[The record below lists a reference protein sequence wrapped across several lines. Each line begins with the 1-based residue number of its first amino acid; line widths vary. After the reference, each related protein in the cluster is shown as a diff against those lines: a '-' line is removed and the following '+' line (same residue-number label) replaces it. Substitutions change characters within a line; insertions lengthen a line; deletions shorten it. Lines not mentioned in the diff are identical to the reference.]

1 MRIRRKPWA
10 RPELAACPF
19 AVDEPDLCRG
29 TWHRQFARR
38 QPLHLELG
46 CGKGGFIAQLACSH
60 PEINYLAVDMKSEML
75 GMAKR
80 KVEAQYQQAGRPVDN
95 LLLAAH
101 DIERI
106 QGMLDEYD
114 AVGRIYINFC
124 NPWSKPS
131 YHKKRLTFTRQL
143 ERYKTFL
150 PVGGEIRFK
159 TDDDELFEHTLG
171 YLAQAGYRVT
181 ALTRDLAHSDL
192 DGGPVTEHQM
202 MFSQQGIAIK
212 YLEGY
217 RER

>member
-1 MRIRRKPWA
+1 MRIRHKPWA

-19 AVDEPDLCRG
+19 AVDDPQSCRG
-29 TWHRQFARR
+29 RWHQLFARR

-46 CGKGGFIAQLACSH
+46 CGKGGFIAQLACTH
-60 PEINYLAVDMKSEML
+60 PEINYLAVDLKSEML

-80 KVEAQYQQAGRPVDN
+80 KAEETYRLAGRPVEN

-106 QGMLDEYD
+106 QLMLDEYD

-124 NPWSKPS
+124 NPWSKPG

-150 PVGGEIRFK
+150 PVGGQLWFK
-159 TDDDELFEHTLG
+159 TDDDELFDHTLG
-171 YLAQAGYRVT
+171 YLAAAGYRVT
-181 ALTRDLAHSDL
+181 ALTRDLARSGL
-192 DGGPVTEHQM
+192 ESGPVTEHQA
-202 MFSQQGIAIK
+202 MFAAQGIPIK
-212 YLEGY
+212 YVQAV